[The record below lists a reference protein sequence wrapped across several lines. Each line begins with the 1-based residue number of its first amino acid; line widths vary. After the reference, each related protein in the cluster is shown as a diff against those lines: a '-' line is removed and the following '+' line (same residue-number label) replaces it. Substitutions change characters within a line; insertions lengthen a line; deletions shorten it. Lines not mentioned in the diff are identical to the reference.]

1 MGKHALFIIES
12 VERGKSIVWPHELI
26 FLIYSWYEH
35 EAHAPERSLLHDLHS
50 FSRESLDG
58 LFFAFHLLL
67 LHITQI
73 QAKYHW
79 LIVGHCRWST
89 GSHLENKRW
98 ILEVWHL
105 HCHECSSARVC
116 SVQADISA
124 VQSNFQ
130 LCKAIRYASRHWHDQ
145 FSHITPACLSNSR
158 NQLAALFPSSMRWR
172 KPCAA
177 LTIPRPH
184 PFLQLPNSS
193 DAQPELW
200 SKHWCPQHQDL
211 YPSTM
216 GRSVSILVRNWMH
229 FQP

>member
-1 MGKHALFIIES
+1 MLFLLLSRCNEVSQLYGLMSLFFSFILDTSMRHMHQRDHYSTIC
-12 VERGKSIVWPHELI
+12 IVFP
-26 FLIYSWYEH
+26 
-35 EAHAPERSLLHDLHS
+35 
-50 FSRESLDG
+50 ESLWMG
-58 LFFAFHLLL
+58 SFFAFHLLL

-89 GSHLENKRW
+89 GPHLENKRW

-200 SKHWCPQHQDL
+200 SKHWCPQHQEL